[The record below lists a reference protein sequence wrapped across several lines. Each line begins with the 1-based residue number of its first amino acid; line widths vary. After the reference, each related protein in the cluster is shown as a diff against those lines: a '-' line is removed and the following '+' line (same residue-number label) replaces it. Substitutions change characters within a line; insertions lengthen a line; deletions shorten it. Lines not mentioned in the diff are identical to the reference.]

1 MNNIRINDLSRSEFL
16 KNEYDLVILTSGYE
30 PRCTHIASLLSGTT
44 RVNDSLV
51 FSYEESKEDPTQIE
65 NEKKFESFGYDQKLS
80 LNHNEVKKVYQ
91 AIIEKLKFVAVDSR
105 PYKLLIDYSSMSR
118 NWYAAI
124 LNYLFNFFE
133 HPVEVTFVYS
143 CAEYPINSD
152 FLDFEL
158 GDVKI
163 LPGCQGSSITKSKTA
178 GIFMLGFD
186 KIGPLSF
193 HNLLEPNLTYGM
205 LSAPG
210 SLPNYEQQ
218 ARDINAQFIQH
229 QLNDGKNLLCS
240 PIFSVSQTFE
250 NLCQLIRPI
259 KDHYN
264 ISVVQFGPKPHLLAS
279 ILAGISF
286 KNVSCIYSEYKRS
299 KSHDVK
305 ASGELVVTSIII
317 NHKKSNS

>member
-1 MNNIRINDLSRSEFL
+1 VKHNIRVNDLSRSEFIN
-16 KNEYDLVILTSGYE
+16 NEYDLVILASGYE
-30 PRCTHIASLLSGTT
+30 PRCTYVASLLTGTRIT
-44 RVNDSLV
+44 DPIV
-51 FSYEESKEDPTQIE
+51 FSYEESSTDPAQIE
-65 NEKKFESFGYDQKLS
+65 NEKTLGDFGFDQKLS

-91 AIIEKLKFVAVDSR
+91 AIIEKLKFIAVGSE
-105 PYKLLIDYSSMSR
+105 PYKILIDYSSMSR

-124 LNYLFNFFE
+124 LNYLFNFFD
-133 HPVEVTFVYS
+133 HTVEITFVYS
-143 CAEYPINSD
+143 CAEYPLNSG

-210 SLPNYEQQ
+210 SLPDYEQQ
-218 ARDINAQFIQH
+218 ARDINGQFIQH

-259 KDHYN
+259 KEEYN
-264 ISVVQFGPKPHLLAS
+264 ISIVQFGPKPHLLAS
-279 ILAGISF
+279 TLAGISF

-305 ASGELVVTSIII
+305 ASGELVITTITI
-317 NHKKSNS
+317 NHNPTKN